1 MVVVVMVGRGGV
13 RENGKDV
20 KYGEKAREV
29 SDSGETLL
37 FTTANFCNL
46 STSETH
52 GLFPELGKSIHM
64 SAPLLLHSEWTS
76 KLGAEERKRQK

>member
-1 MVVVVMVGRGGV
+1 MVVVVMVGREGG

-20 KYGEKAREV
+20 KHGEKAREA
-29 SDSGETLL
+29 SDSGEALL

-52 GLFPELGKSIHM
+52 GLFPELDKSARM
-64 SAPLLLHSEWTS
+64 SAPLLLHSEWTT
-76 KLGAEERKRQK
+76 KLGAEEHKHQK